1 MSLFKGSGSRSMS
14 KFSLKD
20 IFALASRRKTPRD
33 RMIFFLQGLVF
44 LPFLKL
50 EEIKT
55 GQKNNNEGSSSSAG
69 DDVYPL
75 F

>member
-1 MSLFKGSGSRSMS
+1 MNLLEGNGFRSMP

-50 EEIKT
+50 GEMKA
-55 GQKNNNEGSSSSAG
+55 GRKNNNEGSSSSVG

>member
-1 MSLFKGSGSRSMS
+1 MS
-14 KFSLKD
+14 KFSLRD

-33 RMIFFLQGLVF
+33 RIVFFLQGLVF

-50 EEIKT
+50 EEMKA
-55 GQKNNNEGSSSSAG
+55 GRKNNNEGSSSASG

>member
-1 MSLFKGSGSRSMS
+1 MS

-20 IFALASRRKTPRD
+20 IFALAGRRKDPRG
-33 RMIFFLQGLVF
+33 RQVFIMQGLLF
-44 LPFLKL
+44 FPFLKW
-50 EEIKT
+50 EELRA
-55 GQKNNNEGSSSSAG
+55 GRKNNNEGSLSSSG